1 MFAGKRKR
9 SGDRGL
15 NLSVTAAIAADLPH
29 MARRLVG
36 KIRRMKGWREEW
48 KLVGLEI
55 LMMMM
60 AAVIAADLPHI
71 ARRLVGRISRTR
83 RYGPLSGPT
92 SSSCG
97 GFFWPFGQK

>member
-29 MARRLVG
+29 MAKRLVG

-71 ARRLVGRISRTR
+71 ARRLVGRMKGWREQWKLVGWGSRV
-83 RYGPLSGPT
+83 S
-92 SSSCG
+92 
-97 GFFWPFGQK
+97 